1 MNLSLIVLFVSIICS
16 VLVLIQYRALS
27 DILKVFGIYFLI
39 SNCIEILALFLAE
52 NKISNLFLF
61 HINTVIEFWFLVIFF
76 YACDR
81 KYGKPF
87 PLIPVLLQGLI
98 IIVANS
104 IFVQKIDMFNSYSA
118 TLVNLVLLI
127 FSFRFFFV
135 TMDVDVNKELKIVKL
150 IVSCLLL
157 VFGTSLVVLLF
168 SNAMLSIA
176 TTYQLFIWDFR
187 GILILST
194 KVIFGLT
201 FAKLLFESRSK
212 TLQL

>member
-1 MNLSLIVLFVSIICS
+1 
-16 VLVLIQYRALS
+16 
-27 DILKVFGIYFLI
+27 
-39 SNCIEILALFLAE
+39 
-52 NKISNLFLF
+52 
-61 HINTVIEFWFLVIFF
+61 
-76 YACDR
+76 
-81 KYGKPF
+81 
-87 PLIPVLLQGLI
+87 
-98 IIVANS
+98 
-104 IFVQKIDMFNSYSA
+104 
-118 TLVNLVLLI
+118 
-127 FSFRFFFV
+127 
-135 TMDVDVNKELKIVKL
+135 MDVDVTKELKIVKL

-176 TTYQLFIWDFR
+176 TSYQLYIWDFR

>member
-1 MNLSLIVLFVSIICS
+1 MTLAILVFIVSFICS

-39 SNCIEILALFLAE
+39 SNCIEILSLFLAE

-61 HINTVIEFWFLVIFF
+61 HVNTMIEFWFLVIFF

-81 KYGKPF
+81 KHGKPF
-87 PLIPVLLQGLI
+87 PLIPVLLQGLFI
-98 IIVANS
+98 ILGNS
-104 IFVQKIDMFNSYSA
+104 LFVQTIDMFNSYSA

-127 FSFRFFFV
+127 FSLRFFFT
-135 TMDVDVNKELKIVKL
+135 TMDVEVTKELKIVKL

-168 SNAMLSIA
+168 SNAMLNIA
-176 TTYQLFIWDFR
+176 TSYQLFIWDFR
-187 GILILST
+187 GILILCT
-194 KVIFGLT
+194 KVIFGLI
-201 FAKLLFESRSK
+201 FVKLLIESRFK
-212 TLQL
+212 TIKI